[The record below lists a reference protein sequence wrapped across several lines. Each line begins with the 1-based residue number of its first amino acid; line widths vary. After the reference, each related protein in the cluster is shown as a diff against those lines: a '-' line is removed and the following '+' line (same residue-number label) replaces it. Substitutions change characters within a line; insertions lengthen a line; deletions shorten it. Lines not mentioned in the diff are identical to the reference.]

1 MTDERQNC
9 PSASGIGRL
18 QLCPGSWAFESKF
31 PDVESAEATE
41 GTIRHDLIADE
52 TIDVDSLEPERR
64 FVVWKARQLLEKAR
78 KEAGMGEDTTI
89 EKEQRYWFLNEAGTK
104 VMSGKFDYAEYKDKT
119 GLIVDYKTLSGY
131 QVNAY
136 DNLQLRAYAVLLAEK
151 HGLDCIYVCLIQP
164 LGLEAFSIDMLG
176 KKDLRTAKKDLL
188 DILKAAM
195 SPAAQR
201 RPHPNACKWCK
212 GLAHCPEVR
221 EVMDTIVGIDIEKL
235 EEPLEI
241 ERLLAVAQIAAKWA
255 DRLNKWI
262 KEKLKEDESWLPNY
276 KLRSSGKIK
285 TVSDP
290 QEAVKLLRKEFEFT
304 EEDLLSCTR
313 LTLPELTKLYEK
325 INGKKKGSRS
335 KVEEI
340 VSDVIVAKEKAPSII
355 KDKT

>member
-1 MTDERQNC
+1 
-9 PSASGIGRL
+9 
-18 QLCPGSWAFESKF
+18 
-31 PDVESAEATE
+31 
-41 GTIRHDLIADE
+41 
-52 TIDVDSLEPERR
+52 
-64 FVVWKARQLLEKAR
+64 
-78 KEAGMGEDTTI
+78 
-89 EKEQRYWFLNEAGTK
+89 
-104 VMSGKFDYAEYKDKT
+104 
-119 GLIVDYKTLSGY
+119 
-131 QVNAY
+131 
-136 DNLQLRAYAVLLAEK
+136 
-151 HGLDCIYVCLIQP
+151 
-164 LGLEAFSIDMLG
+164 
-176 KKDLRTAKKDLL
+176 
-188 DILKAAM
+188 
-195 SPAAQR
+195 
-201 RPHPNACKWCK
+201 
-212 GLAHCPEVR
+212 
-221 EVMDTIVGIDIEKL
+221 IEKL